1 MGKDL
6 VRYSLYKAILI
17 ASLFVAP
24 NSRAQDAIG
33 DTIRAEEYVK
43 RAWDSY
49 LQVEY
54 DSSIFFYRRAADIFV
69 KAERWERYV
78 HCLNIIG
85 DCYSREIRLDSME
98 VILQR
103 ARKVGGETLEPD
115 NLECAL
121 TYSLLGLLYVG
132 QDKLDVAIENILK
145 GKKIRESKLG
155 KDHRKVAAS
164 YFLLGAAYSYKG
176 EYDKAIETCREALRI
191 YTLLN
196 DNDTFDLATTLMLIG
211 TVFVRRSDN
220 DIALS
225 YFLKAQSLISD
236 GNRKYAP
243 LIVHCEH
250 NLGWAYLEKG
260 DYAKSIDHLTK
271 AIDLHSRSFGE
282 NDVTMA
288 SCYSK
293 LGAVYGA
300 LGDYDRA
307 IEFYQKSL
315 TMDKHLLG
323 ENHSFIAGIDKELAI
338 ALANKDEF
346 DSALRSSYQSL
357 SIYRN
362 VYGENHPTLGY
373 NYETLGNIYKKRG
386 DDSLALVNYQ
396 RALAIRLQLRESYDR
411 NDVANLYSEIG
422 SVYKEMNHNE
432 QAIGYFNRSLQLHNN
447 LPEPN
452 RSQRAATLKGL
463 GDVYTKQREFATGLH
478 YYQQAIITLVPEFS
492 DTSIQSNPT
501 PHDVTR
507 GKDLVKVLGAKAVA
521 FELCYSSRS
530 RDISNLQASLASY
543 ECADRVVGRLR
554 KRLTAEGSKLFLEEE
569 SHSLYQNA
577 IRVSMKLFNATQRT
591 RYKEAAFHF
600 AENSRANILLDGLV
614 DADAKQFG
622 GIADSIIEMERSL
635 RIDLTYYE
643 TKLQKEID
651 KKEKGDISKI
661 IDLQNKCFALKNNIQ
676 ELLTLL
682 DKTYPRYY
690 EMKYKIDSPT
700 IGKLQHAIDDKTC
713 LLEYSLDEHATY
725 VFVITNTAF
734 DAVAIPNSIGLQ
746 QIASTFHKSIIKI
759 EREDFVRSSAALYD
773 ALLRPLE
780 KRMSGKSRLIIIP
793 DGLLHYL
800 PFEALISDFPP
811 QKNVAVDFSALN
823 YVVRSHEISY
833 AYSAGFYLNR
843 LRQKSGKAK
852 REKSFAGFAPVFRES
867 DGNGV
872 FLAKNASRLEIDSSE
887 FRSISLDGKKFNE
900 LKFSGEEVSAIAEQ
914 FQKQGKPSA
923 SFLHGNATE
932 ENFKTRVGKYSYV
945 HIATH
950 GYINEGHPQLSMLL
964 FSQPRDSTTKEDGVL
979 YGGETYNL
987 DLDVDLLVLSS
998 CESGIG
1004 KLIKG
1009 EGIMAMTRGFF
1020 YSGATNI
1027 IFSLWKVYD
1036 RQTSDLMREFYRNV
1050 LAGETLSSSL
1060 RQAKLKMIADRTSA
1074 FPSKWSGFIL
1084 VGN

>member
-6 VRYSLYKAILI
+6 ARYSLYTAIHI
-17 ASLFVAP
+17 ASLFMAP
-24 NSRAQDAIG
+24 NSHAQNAIG
-33 DTIRAEEYVK
+33 DTVRAEEYVK
-43 RAWDSY
+43 KAWDSY

-85 DCYSREIRLDSME
+85 DCYSKEVRLDSME

-103 ARKVGGETLEPD
+103 AREVGEETLEPD

-121 TYSLLGLLYVG
+121 THSLLGLLYIYRERF
-132 QDKLDVAIENILK
+132 DKAIEHITN
-145 GKKIRESKLG
+145 GKAIRESKLG
-155 KDHRKVAAS
+155 KNSQYTAAS
-164 YFLLGAAYSYKG
+164 FFLLGLAYFLKG
-176 EYDKAIETCREALRI
+176 DYDQALDPANEALRI
-191 YTLLN
+191 YTLLD
-196 DNDTFDLATTLMLIG
+196 DNDHFDLANTLMLVG
-211 TVFVRRSDN
+211 AVYGSRSDN
-220 DIALS
+220 DLALS
-225 YFLKAQSLISD
+225 YFLRASSLIRD
-236 GNRKYAP
+236 DKRKY
-243 LIVHCEH
+243 LTLTIQCEDR
-250 NLGWAYLEKG
+250 LGWAYLQKG
-260 DYAKSIDHLTK
+260 DYTKSIEHLTK
-271 AIDLHSRSFGE
+271 ALKLQSGLSAGENVNVASSCFNLGVAYSAIGDYERAIDFMNKSLALDRRILGITHSHNAEITRELAGIYAAKNDFEEADRLIQHSYAIRDLAFGE
-282 NDVTMA
+282 NQT
-288 SCYSK
+288 
-293 LGAVYGA
+293 A
-300 LGDYDRA
+300 LGY
-307 IEFYQKSL
+307 
-315 TMDKHLLG
+315 THL
-323 ENHSFIAGIDKELAI
+323 
-338 ALANKDEF
+338 
-346 DSALRSSYQSL
+346 
-357 SIYRN
+357 
-362 VYGENHPTLGY
+362 
-373 NYETLGNIYKKRG
+373 TLGNIYEKRG
-386 DDSLALVNYQ
+386 EYLLALDQ
-396 RALAIRLQLRESYDR
+396 FQKALTLRLRLKESPDR
-411 NDVANLYSEIG
+411 NDITILYSSIG
-422 SVYKEMNHNE
+422 SIYASMKDYKRALE
-432 QAIGYFNRSLQLHNN
+432 YFNKALDHQNK

-452 RSQRAATLKGL
+452 RPERAATLKGL

-507 GKDLVKVLGAKAVA
+507 GKDLVRVLGAKASA
-521 FELCYSSRS
+521 FELWYSPRS
-530 RDISNLQASLASY
+530 RDLSNLQASLSSY
-543 ECADRVVGRLR
+543 ECADRVVGLLR
-554 KRLTAEGSKLFLEEE
+554 RRLTAEGSKLFLEEE

-577 IRVSMKLFNATQRT
+577 IRVSMKLFTATRKT

-614 DADAKQFG
+614 DTDAKQFG

-635 RIDLTYYE
+635 RIDLTYYG

-651 KKEKGDISKI
+651 KKERSDTPKI
-661 IDLQNKCFALKNNIQ
+661 IDLQNKCFALKNDMQ

-682 DKTYPRYY
+682 DRKYPRYY
-690 EMKYKIDSPT
+690 EMKYKNDSPT
-700 IGKLQHAIDDKTC
+700 VGELQHAIDDKTC
-713 LLEYSLDEHATY
+713 LLEYALDEHTIY

-734 DAVAIPNSIGLQ
+734 DAVAIPKSIGLD

-759 EREDFVRSSAALYD
+759 DREDYIRSSAALYD

-780 KRMSGKSRLIIIP
+780 KRISGKSRLLIVP

-800 PFEALISDFPP
+800 PFEALISDHSS
-811 QKNVAVDFSALN
+811 QKNVEVDFSALN
-823 YVVRSHEISY
+823 YVVRSHEITY

-843 LRQKSGKAK
+843 LRQKSGAPK

-872 FLAKNASRLEIDSSE
+872 FLAKNASKLESDSSE

-987 DLDVDLLVLSS
+987 DLNVDLLVLSS

-1004 KLIKG
+1004 KLMKG

-1036 RQTSDLMREFYRNV
+1036 KQTSDLMRAFYRNV

-1060 RQAKLKMIADRTSA
+1060 RKAKLTMIADQRTA
-1074 FPSKWSGFIL
+1074 FPSKWSGFVL